1 MSELQLKLFFIC
13 NHICCQCS
21 APYLCSSIQLHFS
34 EKVSF
39 PSSRMGG
46 KVAQRHQTE
55 KSTCIVLHKKIPILL
70 SVKILSFIKV
80 NLMWE
85 PKPICDIYLVC
96 LEIMEVSQSCSVFCP
111 CSLIHLGISQS
122 SCHIIGQ
129 MIIFFLFKL
138 VIWILDT
145 GNLFTWLGPKLSLT

>member
-1 MSELQLKLFFIC
+1 MSELQLQLFFVC

-21 APYLCSSIQLHFS
+21 APYLCSSIRLNVS

-55 KSTCIVLHKKIPILL
+55 KSTCIVLHKKIPILV

-122 SCHIIGQ
+122 LLH
-129 MIIFFLFKL
+129 L
-138 VIWILDT
+138 V
-145 GNLFTWLGPKLSLT
+145 KLSYYRSNDNLLSI